1 MRQVRD
7 TLIWLAMILVVAGVI
22 YVMPQVATYVDAAT
36 GIDYEPGCLTC
47 RQVAVSHQQALPH
60 RH

>member
-1 MRQVRD
+1 
-7 TLIWLAMILVVAGVI
+7 MILVVAGVI

-47 RQVAVSHQQALPH
+47 RQVAVPHQQALFH
-60 RH
+60 HHH